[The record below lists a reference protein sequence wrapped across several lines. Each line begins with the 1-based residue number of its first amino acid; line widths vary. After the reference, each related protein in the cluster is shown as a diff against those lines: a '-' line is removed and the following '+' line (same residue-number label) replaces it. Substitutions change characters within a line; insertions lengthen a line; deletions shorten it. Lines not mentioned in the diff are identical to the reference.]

1 MVNRGKHV
9 INYVK
14 SVAIAAAAICA
25 ASSASAAT
33 ITYTDANRGPV
44 YLQRFNPLLGTLQSV
59 TFNNQTSVTSFYNY
73 TGDPS
78 APAPLVRITGTI
90 GDPAFGQVTVDEFVQ
105 SSFAAPN
112 QISVNIVKTATPTFT
127 TNLGTYIGAGNYAL
141 GFYNLTA
148 PGYTPVAAGGSFS
161 NVSVTY
167 TYLARVGAV
176 PEPATWAMMLAG
188 FGMVAGATRY
198 RRRKAAIS
206 LG

>member
-1 MVNRGKHV
+1 MSNCF
-9 INYVK
+9 K
-14 SVAIAAAAICA
+14 SVAIAAAICA

-59 TFNNQTSVTSFYNY
+59 TFNNRTSVTNVYNY

-90 GDPAFGQVTVDEFVQ
+90 GEPAFGQVTVDELVQ
-105 SSFAAPN
+105 SSFSAPN

-127 TNLGTYIGAGNYAL
+127 TNLGTYIGSGNYAL
-141 GFYNLTA
+141 GFFNLTA
-148 PGYTPVAAGGSFS
+148 PGYTPAPFGGSFS

-167 TYLARVGAV
+167 TYLAGAGAV

-198 RRRKAAIS
+198 RRRKTVIAF
-206 LG
+206 G